1 MKRYACVC
9 AAIAEALHSKVCV
22 QATKKRILDCL
33 EDPQLKKMVSVR
45 WSDGCVHVL
54 PMGQLNAKVKTV
66 RKWRIRRTEKSRNAL
81 IIEIKFLTLVTFGD
95 SLQKYGMNPCILYIC
110 NGKIHTF
117 IIPMIYLSFTEIFL
131 KYVVFH

>member
-1 MKRYACVC
+1 MYEPGSYSDIYIYRIIEKRYACVC

-81 IIEIKFLTLVTFGD
+81 ILETYN
-95 SLQKYGMNPCILYIC
+95 S
-110 NGKIHTF
+110 
-117 IIPMIYLSFTEIFL
+117 
-131 KYVVFH
+131 